1 MTGLQAATPRLM
13 LASASTARR
22 AVLEAAGLRFE
33 AMAAA
38 VDEDAIKAAAQAE
51 AIPPADAALMLADA
65 KAERIARRDPEAL
78 VIGCDQLLVCEGRWF
93 DKPADIAAARE
104 HLLALRGRSHQ
115 LVTAIVCHRHGR
127 RIWHHVATPRLT
139 MREMSD
145 GFLDA
150 YLATEGATV
159 TQSVGAYRIEG
170 PGVQLFSKVEGEH
183 AAILGV
189 PLIALLGFLRQH
201 GVLVG

>member
-1 MTGLQAATPRLM
+1 MTGLQAATPRLV

-38 VDEDAIKAAAQAE
+38 VDEDAIKAAAKAE
-51 AIPPADAALMLADA
+51 AIPPTDAALMLADA
-65 KAERIARRDPEAL
+65 KAERIGRRDPEAL

-93 DKPADIAAARE
+93 DKPADTAAARE

-115 LVTAIVCHRHGR
+115 LVTAIVCHRHWQ
-127 RIWHHVATPRLT
+127 RIWQHVAAPRLT
-139 MREMSD
+139 MREVSD
-145 GFLDA
+145 TFLDA

>member
-1 MTGLQAATPRLM
+1 MTGLQAETPRLV

-51 AIPPADAALMLADA
+51 DIPPADAALMLADA

-115 LVTAIVCHRHGR
+115 LVTAIVCHRHGG
-127 RIWHHVATPRLT
+127 RIWHHVAAPRLT
-139 MREMSD
+139 MREVSD
-145 GFLDA
+145 AFLDA